1 MTGIWSGAGAR
12 RVDIDL
18 LRAVAVLS
26 VLFFH
31 FDIPGFSGGFLGV
44 DIFFVISGYLIS
56 LHIQQQL
63 QQGRFSYRMFYL
75 RRIRRLFPAMIATLA
90 LSSVAAVF
98 ILPRGLL
105 ESFSHSQLASAVY
118 VSNIYFWS
126 VADYFDTESILK
138 PLLHTWSLSVE
149 EQFYLVWP
157 FFLALTMS
165 WRPRLAMS
173 IALVG
178 SLLAAELMHRQSAST
193 AFYLFPFRI
202 FEFAFGALICGV
214 SLERLPRWNRDTLLL
229 ISLAVIVGSVMLMD
243 EQTRNPGI
251 ATVPL
256 CVATALVIAL
266 RHPGFNRQNGLTAP
280 FLRIG
285 LVSYSA
291 YLVHWPL
298 VVFFKI
304 GEPGRLDLATAGAM
318 LLVTYLLAELS
329 YQLVER
335 PTARIDLRRRG
346 GALFWSL
353 PAVLVL
359 ALGVNLA
366 WPYVYTALHHS
377 NVSVVEVLDRIP
389 PYREVRDQAR
399 DAVEQQPRGAF
410 QVPLNRIL
418 VVGDSHAVDF
428 RRALQLA
435 LPPEQYWVDVMFSI
449 CDPLAQ
455 DSFDASLEA
464 LYEKHGQTRTHNPE
478 YCRDYHQTFLEELAA
493 NKPDLIVFSEAW
505 RRDTLPYVADS
516 LQRIRDELSAE
527 VLVMGRNLQWSGTP
541 EVTFRKV
548 AALSD
553 LDREAWSMR
562 NLNYEDFDDR
572 LKEIAASAGAYFVS
586 KVELVCP
593 GQECTVMAD
602 GEFTYTDAQHW
613 TVPGLKLY
621 GARLLEHPAFIEAL
635 ESARQQREQ
644 R

>member
-1 MTGIWSGAGAR
+1 MTGIWSGARAR

-31 FDIPGFSGGFLGV
+31 FDVPGFSGGFLGV

-157 FFLALTMS
+157 FFLALTLRR
-165 WRPRLAMS
+165 RPRLAMS

-256 CVATALVIAL
+256 
-266 RHPGFNRQNGLTAP
+266 
-280 FLRIG
+280 
-285 LVSYSA
+285 
-291 YLVHWPL
+291 
-298 VVFFKI
+298 
-304 GEPGRLDLATAGAM
+304 
-318 LLVTYLLAELS
+318 LS
-329 YQLVER
+329 
-335 PTARIDLRRRG
+335 
-346 GALFWSL
+346 
-353 PAVLVL
+353 
-359 ALGVNLA
+359 
-366 WPYVYTALHHS
+366 
-377 NVSVVEVLDRIP
+377 
-389 PYREVRDQAR
+389 
-399 DAVEQQPRGAF
+399 
-410 QVPLNRIL
+410 
-418 VVGDSHAVDF
+418 
-428 RRALQLA
+428 
-435 LPPEQYWVDVMFSI
+435 
-449 CDPLAQ
+449 
-455 DSFDASLEA
+455 
-464 LYEKHGQTRTHNPE
+464 
-478 YCRDYHQTFLEELAA
+478 
-493 NKPDLIVFSEAW
+493 LIH
-505 RRDTLPYVADS
+505 
-516 LQRIRDELSAE
+516 I
-527 VLVMGRNLQWSGTP
+527 
-541 EVTFRKV
+541 
-548 AALSD
+548 
-553 LDREAWSMR
+553 
-562 NLNYEDFDDR
+562 
-572 LKEIAASAGAYFVS
+572 
-586 KVELVCP
+586 
-593 GQECTVMAD
+593 
-602 GEFTYTDAQHW
+602 
-613 TVPGLKLY
+613 
-621 GARLLEHPAFIEAL
+621 
-635 ESARQQREQ
+635 
-644 R
+644 